1 MRKIESKK
9 LIREIAKVGGL
20 IIAGTLFMALGT
32 NLFFNPSKMVPGGF
46 TGLAIILEYLTKP
59 LPFGGIPVWLGNII
73 LNVPLILAAIA
84 VRGWTFMR
92 RTFLASLA
100 FSAWLYV
107 LPEFNL
113 VGEDFFLVAIF
124 GGSLMGIGLGLVFLG
139 GATTG
144 GTDTVAALLQ
154 KAAPHLSVARIM
166 PLLDGMVIVLSLV
179 VFGVRISLY
188 AIAAVVITGYS
199 ADRVISGFRNA
210 VQFYIISSKAEE
222 IAQEIMSSID
232 RGVTKLYAKGMY
244 TQKERPVL
252 MCVVDKR
259 QTAAMKE
266 VVYGIDPNAFLVLAD
281 AQEVRG
287 EGFLQ
292 YTKDEL

>member
-188 AIAAVVITGYS
+188 AIAAVVITGYA

>member
-1 MRKIESKK
+1 MAKK
-9 LIREIAKVGGL
+9 VKRSPAREILREILL
-20 IIAGTLFMALGT
+20 ILAGTLLMALGT
-32 NLFFNPSKMVPGGF
+32 NLFFNPSNMVPGGF
-46 TGLAIILEYLTKP
+46 TGLAIILEYLTQP

-84 VRGWTFMR
+84 VRGWKFMR
-92 RTFLASLA
+92 LTFAASLA
-100 FSAWLYV
+100 FSGWLYI
-107 LPEFNL
+107 LPEFN
-113 VGEDFFLVAIF
+113 VIGDDFILVALF
-124 GGSLMGIGLGLVFLG
+124 GGGLMGLGLGVVFLG

-154 KAAPHLSVARIM
+154 RAFPHMSVAKIM
-166 PLLDGMVIVLSLV
+166 PLLDAAVILLSLV

-188 AIAAVVITGYS
+188 AIVAVIIIGYM

-210 VQFYIISSKAEE
+210 VQFYIISSKTEE
-222 IAQEIMSSID
+222 IAQEIMSRID

-266 VVYGIDPNAFLVLAD
+266 VVYGIDPKAFIVLAD

-292 YTKDEL
+292 YTQDEL